1 MAINQSGELA
11 DTKEK
16 VEPTGSGGAESER
29 RAEMGINRPC
39 GSLVPNTGGYRTGRP
54 LAAGLLAL
62 ARPEETEA

>member
-16 VEPTGSGGAESER
+16 AAGERNSER

-39 GSLVPNTGGYRTGRP
+39 GSLVLSTGGYRTGRP